1 MTQSNIESNIGF
13 IIGGSYS
20 EGLKVKLSSNI
31 PVESISD
38 GLFVVIE
45 GASKDFLAVVKDIVL
60 EATDP
65 KFQSLLLDDNHTFLN
80 H

>member
-20 EGLKVKLSSNI
+20 EGLKVKLSNNI

-45 GASKDFLAVVKDIVL
+45 GASKDFLAVVKDL
-60 EATDP
+60 
-65 KFQSLLLDDNHTFLN
+65 SLIHI
-80 H
+80 